1 VKTPKKPAG
10 HRPNAA
16 LTAPDVERGA
26 AAESILEL
34 LANGPLAWMV
44 RVGYVARGI
53 VFVIIGSFA
62 LLAAGGLG
70 ANPQGTRDAL
80 ALLFQQPFGGYFLW
94 ILAAGLLCFA
104 GWRFLQAVL
113 DVEGYGNGLPALLR
127 RAVLAGSGV
136 FYVALAA
143 ATVRITVQQRQ
154 MTEDQA
160 AREWAAWVMAH
171 PLGRGLIA
179 LIALGF
185 AGFAIGLV
193 IKAVGAPLRHR
204 RYLPRTTPAWR
215 DALGSYGTMTR
226 AFVFL
231 MIGGY
236 LAVAAYD
243 SNSREAVSLAG
254 VLRAMQSQAYG
265 GTLLA
270 IAALGL
276 LAFGFFEIVEAPK
289 RRADALNLARQQ
301 KPRSPA

>member
-1 VKTPKKPAG
+1 MKTPKKHAG
-10 HRPNAA
+10 DRADEGHA
-16 LTAPDVERGA
+16 APDLERGA
-26 AAESILEL
+26 TADSILEL
-34 LANGPLAWMV
+34 LANGLLAWMV

-80 ALLFQQPFGGYFLW
+80 AVLFQQPFGGYFLW

-104 GWRFLQAVL
+104 GWRFLQCVL
-113 DVEGYGNGLPALLR
+113 DVDGYGSGFYGLIR
-127 RAVLAGSGV
+127 RSVFAGSGA
-136 FYVALAA
+136 FYLALAA
-143 ATVRITVQQRQ
+143 ATAHITFEQRR
-154 MTEDQA
+154 MSEDQA
-160 AREWAAWVMAH
+160 AREWTAFVMAH
-171 PLGRGLIA
+171 PAGRGLIA
-179 LIALGF
+179 LIATGF

-215 DALGSYGTMTR
+215 DALGSYGTLTR

-265 GTLLA
+265 GVLLA

-276 LAFGFFEIVEAPK
+276 LAFGFFEIIEAPE
-289 RRADALNLARQQ
+289 RRADALKPARQQ
-301 KPRSPA
+301 KPRSRA